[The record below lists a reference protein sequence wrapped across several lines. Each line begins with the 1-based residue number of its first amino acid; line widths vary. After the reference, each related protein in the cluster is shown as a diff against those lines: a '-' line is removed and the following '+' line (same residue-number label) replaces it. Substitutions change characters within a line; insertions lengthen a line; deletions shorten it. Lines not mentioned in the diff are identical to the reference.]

1 MSNNGAK
8 QMQTIE
14 YYEGMQVQPPM
25 LVLNMPNEIYH
36 AWPDGVS
43 KSGLDLIARSPA
55 HYAYREPRESTRN
68 MEIGT
73 AIHTALLEPE
83 RFKADYVL
91 LREVTDRRS
100 SAYKEA
106 TKAHPASNVLTGSE
120 ADYVSGMQEAVYA
133 HPQARR
139 ALTQEGR
146 TEASLFVNDP
156 VTGVLVR
163 VRFDLLT
170 ESGEAYDIKK
180 TQDARHEAFAR
191 SVYNYGYHT
200 QDALY
205 QDAYEWATGKTLAC
219 FKMIA
224 VEDRL
229 PHAVMVYRIDDTA
242 VAEGRRVYREA
253 LDTYA
258 QCVKSGN
265 WPAYECA
272 DNEIIGLPEW
282 VVRKMENEME
292 VIL

>member
-1 MSNNGAK
+1 
-8 QMQTIE
+8 MQTIE
-14 YYEGMQVQPPM
+14 YYEGMYIQPPM

-36 AWPDGVS
+36 AWADSIS

-55 HYAYREPRESTRN
+55 HYRYKEPRDATRN
-68 MEIGT
+68 MEMGT

-91 LREVTDRRS
+91 LRDVTDRRA

-106 TKAHPASNVLTGSE
+106 TKVHPSSNVLTGSE
-120 ADYVSGMQEAVYA
+120 ADYVSGMQESVYA
-133 HPQARR
+133 HPQARQ
-139 ALTQEGR
+139 ALKQEGC

-170 ESGEAYDIKK
+170 ESGEAYDLKK
-180 TQDARHEAFAR
+180 CQDARHEAFAR
-191 SVYNYGYHT
+191 SLFNYGYHT
-200 QDALY
+200 QAALY
-205 QDAYEWATGKTLAC
+205 QDAYEWATGKALSA
-219 FKMIA
+219 FKIIA
-224 VEDRL
+224 VEEKL

-242 VAEGRRVYREA
+242 IAEGRRAYREA

-258 QCVKSGN
+258 RCVASGQ

>member
-1 MSNNGAK
+1 MSNNEAK
-8 QMQTIE
+8 QMQIIE
-14 YYEGMQVQPPM
+14 YYEGMQIQPPM
-25 LVLNMPNEIYH
+25 LVLNMPSDIYH
-36 AWPDGVS
+36 AWPDSIS

-55 HYAYREPRESTRN
+55 HYAYKEPAEQTRHK
-68 MEIGT
+68 EIGT

-83 RFKADYVL
+83 RFKADYVM
-91 LREVTDRRS
+91 LRDVTDRRA

-106 TKAHPASNVLTGSE
+106 TKVHPASNVLTGSE

-139 ALTQEGR
+139 ALTQEGC
-146 TEASLFVNDP
+146 TESSLFVNDP

-163 VRFDLLT
+163 VRYDLLT
-170 ESGEAYDIKK
+170 ESGEAYDLKK
-180 TQDARHEAFAR
+180 SQDARADAFAR
-191 SVYNYGYHT
+191 SIYNYGYHI
-200 QDALY
+200 QAALY

-219 FKMIA
+219 FKIIA

-242 VAEGRRVYREA
+242 IAEGRRAYREA

-258 QCVKSGN
+258 QCAASGQ

-272 DNEIIGLPEW
+272 EDELIGLPEW
-282 VVRKMENEME
+282 VIRKMEYEME
-292 VIL
+292 VVL